1 MDKHFQ
7 VTPLKV
13 TTEQSRIGF
22 IAERKAP
29 CLIACQCVTSE
40 IVVFRPAPN
49 QQWLKRVLGKFI
61 NEFNTKDYKEPPPA
75 PLFEPGEL
83 SSWSFWR
90 AGIAEFMAT
99 FLFLYITVLTVM
111 GVPSGYI
118 NPTVTFGLFLARKL
132 SLTRAVFYIVM
143 QCLGAICGAGVVKG
157 FGPSLYQTK
166 GGDTR
171 VTGHDSVAIV
181 MDTVVDQEHL
191 QVNSCSWIFI
201 EGNSA
206 ESVSKASEKIKIIID
221 KAYNSRELGYSHF
234 VSLPLAIHPGLVD
247 KLVNF
252 QNKILEIAA
261 SDKDGNVECD
271 TDEEEEDQKSTK
283 ASGVVV
289 ELKAEKDDAHVKS
302 KASSSKPKDS
312 GIEKSIFIK
321 PKAFHLTVL
330 VLKLWNKDRVKAAAE
345 VLQSVSSKVM
355 DALENKTVSIRLK
368 GLDIMKGSL
377 AKAQVL
383 YVPVEEIGDEG
394 RLLRA
399 CEVIIAAFVE
409 AGLVTENDVQQKLK
423 HTVVCD
429 CVEIDGSLGESDVP
443 KETGT
448 KK

>member
-1 MDKHFQ
+1 
-7 VTPLKV
+7 V
-13 TTEQSRIGF
+13 
-22 IAERKAP
+22 
-29 CLIACQCVTSE
+29 
-40 IVVFRPAPN
+40 
-49 QQWLKRVLGKFI
+49 
-61 NEFNTKDYKEPPPA
+61 
-75 PLFEPGEL
+75 
-83 SSWSFWR
+83 
-90 AGIAEFMAT
+90 
-99 FLFLYITVLTVM
+99 
-111 GVPSGYI
+111 
-118 NPTVTFGLFLARKL
+118 
-132 SLTRAVFYIVM
+132 
-143 QCLGAICGAGVVKG
+143 
-157 FGPSLYQTK
+157 
-166 GGDTR
+166 
-171 VTGHDSVAIV
+171 
-181 MDTVVDQEHL
+181 
-191 QVNSCSWIFI
+191 I

-289 ELKAEKDDAHVKS
+289 ELKAEKDDAHVKVNITS
-302 KASSSKPKDS
+302 GEHSTKAPLVTELKAKDATKTSYKDS

-423 HTVVCD
+423 LHASVMNARHRRR
-429 CVEIDGSLGESDVP
+429 
-443 KETGT
+443 KKRT
-448 KK
+448 KKIDLFDARGVFDLYGSEEWGEYPIREAHLSQRFVYDENGYYHCCASIPFPDEMHVD